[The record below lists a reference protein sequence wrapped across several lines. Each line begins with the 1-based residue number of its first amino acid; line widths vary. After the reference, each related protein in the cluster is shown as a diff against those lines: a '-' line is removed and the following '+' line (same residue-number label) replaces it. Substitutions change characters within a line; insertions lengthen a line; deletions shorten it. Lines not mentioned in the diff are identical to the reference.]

1 MNKLYIYIIATVII
15 SAISAC
21 SKSNDAKP
29 LETLEKITEIESD
42 DKSLVI
48 ELLSDQKLNIGY
60 NTLYFR
66 ISDQKNKKEVK
77 NASIKIV
84 PMMEMHMES
93 GAMKHSSPVENPGP
107 SLNEKGLFKATVV
120 FSMAS
125 DDHGSWTLEVEIK
138 VSDSPTAQTVIIPVT
153 VLPNKEEK
161 IKTVQFA
168 DGSKYMVT
176 FIQPTAPKI
185 GINDFEIV
193 IHQRKNMFEFPAANG
208 FTVKLEPEMPS
219 MGHGSPNNISPIL
232 TSSGHYKGKVNFT
245 MSGDW
250 RIHLDLT
257 KENETVNTYFDL
269 TF

>member
-1 MNKLYIYIIATVII
+1 MNKPYLYIIAILVSTFY
-15 SAISAC
+15 AC
-21 SKSNDAKP
+21 SKSNDVKP
-29 LETLEKITEIESD
+29 TETIEKITAIESD
-42 DKSLVI
+42 DKSLMV
-48 ELLSDQKLNIGY
+48 ELLSDQKLSVGY
-60 NTLYFR
+60 NSLYIR
-66 ISDQKNKKEVK
+66 LIDQKNKKELT
-77 NASIKIV
+77 NASIKIIPV
-84 PMMEMHMES
+84 MEMHMES
-93 GAMKHSSPVENPGP
+93 GSMKHSSPVENPSTLP
-107 SLNEKGLFKATVV
+107 AENGLFKAAAV

-125 DDHGSWTLEVEIK
+125 DEHGSWTLEVEIK
-138 VSDSPTAQTVIIPVT
+138 TSDNSPTQNVIIPIT

-161 IKTVQFA
+161 IKTVQLA
-168 DGSKYMVT
+168 DGSKYIIT
-176 FIQPTAPKI
+176 FIQPAAPKI
-185 GINDFEIV
+185 GINDFEIA

-232 TSSGHYKGKVNFT
+232 TSKGHYKGKVNFT